1 MGISPGAN
9 LCPSRKVA
17 RVKGCSD
24 PTLAYPGKAMEAPAG
39 KEVSNTAHPAVTHDE
54 EAKTV
59 TTPPAA
65 HESIED
71 EPAPHLHAK
80 TYVIVLVNTISSS
93 SCRTKCSCA
102 FLGC

>member
-1 MGISPGAN
+1 M
-9 LCPSRKVA
+9 
-17 RVKGCSD
+17 D
-24 PTLAYPGKAMEAPAG
+24 APAG
-39 KEVSNTAHPAVTHDE
+39 KEVSSTAQPTFTHDE

-65 HESIED
+65 HEPTED

-80 TYVIVLVNTISSS
+80 TYVIVLVNTIFSS
-93 SCRTKCSCA
+93 SCRTRCSRA